1 MVSMNERKPTQLC
14 AICGAH
20 QPLSAHRCAICGA
33 TLPGQP
39 TPVASIPAVP
49 SPDLEEASPRPRF
62 DPAQGDDDLYAG
74 ELTGRIRLG
83 LAVLGVV
90 AILIVGAAVVLALNR
105 SGDGTEVPDV
115 RATSLEDV
123 PTAPPTATP
132 RNGEA
137 VAAATE
143 GEGGASPQTPT
154 RRPGT
159 VFPTVTPAPPTPT
172 ITPTQGPCMQTAQT
186 GDTLYAMASRCGHRD
201 LAIVDAILQL
211 NDMRSPEELQIG
223 QELEIPWPTPT
234 PGPGGESGEGGVG
247 GAATGA
253 DGEAPPEEYNA
264 FGTPSSLATYANV
277 EPTLR
282 PGLAWHTVQSGEN
295 ILIIA
300 QDYDTDLE
308 TLSQLNPE
316 VPFLQCDYGSPTGG
330 DLCRVIIVPGQQVR
344 VPVPIPSASPTPS
357 PVGTLTPTPTPTATF
372 NAPYL
377 VSPEDGAHFNADQM
391 VTVRW
396 GGTGAL
402 GQDERYVLRV
412 KDRESGAEH
421 VAALSETAYILPGGW
436 QPTDRR
442 RHTFE
447 WTISVGTVDAQ
458 NRIISESHAAGPRTF
473 TWDSR

>member
-1 MVSMNERKPTQLC
+1 MSERKPTQLC

-20 QPLSAHRCAICGA
+20 QPLSAQRCAICGA
-33 TLPGQP
+33 TLPGR
-39 TPVASIPAVP
+39 PVPVPVPAVP
-49 SPDLEEASPRPRF
+49 TPDQAREEARPRY
-62 DPAQGDDDLYAG
+62 DPAEGDDDLYAG

-90 AILIVGAAVVLALNR
+90 AILAVAAALALALNR
-105 SGDGTEVPDV
+105 SGDGAQDPGVQAAPLGT
-115 RATSLEDV
+115 A

-132 RNGEA
+132 RDGEA
-137 VAAATE
+137 VAAVATE
-143 GEGGASPQTPT
+143 GAGGAPTETPT

-159 VFPTVTPAPPTPT
+159 EFPTVTPAPPTPT

-186 GDTLYAMASRCGHRD
+186 GDTIYAMASRCGHRD
-201 LAIVDAILQL
+201 LAIVDTILQI

-234 PGPGGESGEGGVG
+234 PGPDGESGDASGSDG
-247 GAATGA
+247 GA
-253 DGEAPPEEYNA
+253 PVVEYNE
-264 FGTPSSLATYANV
+264 FGTPSNLATYANI

-300 QDYDTDLE
+300 QDYNTDLE

-330 DLCRVIIVPGQQVR
+330 DLCRVIIVPGQRVR

-396 GGTGAL
+396 GGTGVL
-402 GQDERYVLRV
+402 GEGERYILHV
-412 KDRESGAEH
+412 KDLGSGAEH
-421 VAALSETAYILPGGW
+421 VAVLSETAYILPGGW
-436 QPTDRR
+436 QPTDRT

-447 WTISVGTVDAQ
+447 WTIAVGTVDAQ
-458 NRIISESHAAGPRTF
+458 NQITSESHAASPRTF